1 MLEPLPK
8 NNAAL
13 IVTCHSLEE
22 TFSFAKDLFKKLPQ
36 ESILCFFGDLGS
48 GKTTF
53 IKALAEAAGIDK
65 EQVTSPTYVY
75 LNIYSGKEAP
85 FYHFDLYRL
94 KNEEAFFALGFDEFL
109 FAPGIKCLEWSERIE
124 KILPPEIIKITLMN
138 RGENEREIRV
148 EGL

>member
-1 MLEPLPK
+1 MFEPLPQK
-8 NNAAL
+8 NAAL
-13 IVTCHSLEE
+13 TFTSHSLEE
-22 TFSFAKDLFKKLPQ
+22 TFCVAKDLFKKLPQ
-36 ESILCFFGDLGS
+36 ESVLCFFGDLGS

-53 IKALAEAAGIDK
+53 IKALAEAAGIDQ

-75 LNIYSGKEAP
+75 LNIYSGSNAP

-94 KNEEAFFALGFDEFL
+94 KDEEAFFALGFDEFL

-124 KILPPEIIKITLMN
+124 KILPPDIIKITLVN
-138 RGENEREIRV
+138 QGESQREIRV